1 MSFEPELS
9 KVIHGTLWYG
19 LYMPFFHPGS
29 TYYTVMHNNYTCE
42 PLGIQNARKV
52 GRQVEV
58 LATRGLKK
66 YSVLVEKQKQKQQI
80 VN

>member
-1 MSFEPELS
+1 
-9 KVIHGTLWYG
+9 
-19 LYMPFFHPGS
+19 
-29 TYYTVMHNNYTCE
+29 MHNNYTCE